1 MGQISQYK
9 SGVIFSIILIICVGL
24 SLWLSHYIPDNYFD
38 EVITP
43 ILLVSA
49 TTVEVIGAILMFK
62 HSEGLRIRKAWGC
75 ALIVWGL
82 ADGAYILS
90 WMTSPTPVMNMG
102 AYELTTH
109 ELLFG
114 NMLSWVMLL
123 YPGEALRPGWINGKR
138 ALMQLL
144 PMFALV
150 ALDYV
155 IPIKLAPLIALYPF
169 ALLALLLN
177 HMHAYQVWC
186 EENFSTLDN
195 IDIEW
200 IMRYLVM
207 MVLVGV
213 VYVYMCTTHS
223 HSRGFTQQWL
233 VLFMLSYATEQILFR
248 PDPWALIHQ
257 AEKEKKASVVE
268 SQHELEEP
276 NTANLEK
283 LEAWMEQEKP
293 YLNPGFKLIDLQ
305 SVLPLNRTYLSQFIH
320 NEYNCT
326 FYQFVNRYRIEEAK
340 RLKMEHPELKVQDV
354 SARCGFSSP
363 TVFSRVFTELVGV
376 TPREWNSKIHSA

>member
-1 MGQISQYK
+1 MGIISQYK
-9 SGVIFSIILIICVGL
+9 SGIIFSVILTTCVGL
-24 SLWLSHYIPDNYFD
+24 SIWLSHFIPEDYFD
-38 EVITP
+38 NVLTP

-49 TTVEVIGAILMFK
+49 TTVALFGAWLVFK
-62 HSEGLRIRKAWGC
+62 HSEGLRVRRAWGW
-75 ALIVWGL
+75 ALLAWGV
-82 ADGAYILS
+82 ADGAYILF
-90 WMTSPTPVMNMG
+90 WMVTPAPVMNMG
-102 AYELTTH
+102 AYELTTY

-114 NMLSWVMLL
+114 NMLGWVLLL
-123 YPGEALRPGWINGKR
+123 YPGEALRPGWINWKR
-138 ALMQLL
+138 ALYHLL

-155 IPIKLAPLIALYPF
+155 IPIKLAPVIALYPF

-200 IMRYLVM
+200 IMRYQVM
-207 MVLVGV
+207 MTLVGV

-223 HSRGFTQQWL
+223 HTRGFTQQWL
-233 VLFMLSYATEQILFR
+233 ALFMLAYATEQILFR
-248 PDPWALIHQ
+248 PDPWALVHQ
-257 AEKEKKASVVE
+257 AEKQKASVAEPRSEV
-268 SQHELEEP
+268 EP
-276 NTANLEK
+276 NTANREK

-305 SVLPLNRTYLSQFIH
+305 GVLPLNRTYLSQFIH
-320 NEYNCT
+320 TEYGCS

-340 RLKMEHPELKVQDV
+340 RLKREAPDMKIGEV

-376 TPREWNSKIHSA
+376 TPREWSSKIHSA

>member
-1 MGQISQYK
+1 MGQLSQYK
-9 SGVIFSIILIICVGL
+9 SGVIFSIILTIIVGL

-49 TTVEVIGAILMFK
+49 TTVEVIGAILILK

-123 YPGEALRPGWINGKR
+123 YPGEALRPGWSNGKR

-169 ALLALLLN
+169 ALLVLLLN

-223 HSRGFTQQWL
+223 HTRGFTQQWL

-248 PDPWALIHQ
+248 PDPWSLIHQ
-257 AEKEKKASVVE
+257 SEIEKKASVAE
-268 SQHELEEP
+268 PQHELEEP
-276 NTANLEK
+276 NAANREK

>member
-1 MGQISQYK
+1 MGQLSQYK
-9 SGVIFSIILIICVGL
+9 SGVLFSIILAVCVGL
-24 SLWLSHYIPDNYFD
+24 SLWLSHYIPDDYFD
-38 EVITP
+38 NVLTP

-49 TTVEVIGAILMFK
+49 TTVALGGAWVIFK
-62 HSEGLRIRKAWGC
+62 HSDGLRIRKAWGW
-75 ALIVWGL
+75 ALLTWGV
-82 ADGAYILS
+82 ADGAYILF
-90 WMTSPTPVMNMG
+90 WMIAPAPVMNMG

-114 NMLSWVMLL
+114 NMLAWVMLL
-123 YPGEALRPGWINGKR
+123 YPAEALRPGWLNWKR
-138 ALMQLL
+138 ALLHLL

-155 IPIKLAPLIALYPF
+155 VPFKLAPVIALYPF

-207 MVLVGV
+207 MTLMGI
-213 VYVYMCTTHS
+213 VYVYMCATHS
-223 HSRGFTQQWL
+223 HTRGFTQQWL
-233 VLFMLSYATEQILFR
+233 ALLMLAYGTEQILFR
-248 PDPWALIHQ
+248 PDPWALIRQ
-257 AEKEKKASVVE
+257 TEKADNDEE
-268 SQHELEEP
+268 EEP
-276 NTANLEK
+276 DHQPEDVNREK

-293 YLNPGFKLIDLQ
+293 YVNPGFKLIDLQ
-305 SVLPLNRTYLSQFIH
+305 VVLPLNRTYLSQFIH
-320 NEYNCT
+320 TEYGCT

-340 RLKMEHPELKVQDV
+340 RLKLEHPELKAQEI

-363 TVFSRVFTELVGV
+363 TVFSRIFSEQEGV
-376 TPREWNSKIHSA
+376 TPREWASNHVAFEKK